1 MISTLKLGEQARPRC
16 LPQRPQT
23 WQVKPKPNNSN
34 QLNQSNPKIN
44 LTIDFAFARIYSS
57 TNNFREAP
65 FFKFLAQTVKRGKKV
80 LQIILARLYS
90 LQFDLLLSIFFP
102 NNWSRAMIC
111 GNYKSEA
118 EIVIPATM
126 LFPKRPLQ
134 RIETHEDCRQP
145 EAAQQMYWTT
155 CKRNNFFY
163 RIHVRS
169 LVYPC

>member
-44 LTIDFAFARIYSS
+44 LTIDFARIYSS

-65 FFKFLAQTVKRGKKV
+65 FLNFLPKRSNVEKKCSKSSWHAFTV
-80 LQIILARLYS
+80 YS
-90 LQFDLLLSIFFP
+90 LIFFYQFSSP
-102 NNWSRAMIC
+102 NYWSRAMIC

-126 LFPKRPLQ
+126 LLPKRPLQ

>member
-1 MISTLKLGEQARPRC
+1 MARCQWNLLPSTIQSLMNLILIA
-16 LPQRPQT
+16 LFILLFFLLFNSSL
-23 WQVKPKPNNSN
+23 VKKPYQPNYYWCIILWNEN
-34 QLNQSNPKIN
+34 MW
-44 LTIDFAFARIYSS
+44 
-57 TNNFREAP
+57 
-65 FFKFLAQTVKRGKKV
+65 KKV